1 MRELHRAGA
10 CKKHARTLSEVLKPA
25 TATRRFR
32 LDVSSRHGAVQGC
45 QALLRTPGA
54 ALPSHSSPM
63 SPCGPLPTPSRHRQ
77 LRDYIQAAIAAAE
90 APAAAGPTR
99 RPQVTA
105 ACVAEALR
113 RNMRARV
120 DHTESASIA
129 VCAHCRCRRPAAA
142 CLPQV
147 HPLA

>member
-77 LRDYIQAAIAAAE
+77 LGDYK
-90 APAAAGPTR
+90 
-99 RPQVTA
+99 RPSLQP
-105 ACVAEALR
+105 
-113 RNMRARV
+113 
-120 DHTESASIA
+120 
-129 VCAHCRCRRPAAA
+129 RPP
-142 CLPQV
+142 PQLA
-147 HPLA
+147 PLADRR